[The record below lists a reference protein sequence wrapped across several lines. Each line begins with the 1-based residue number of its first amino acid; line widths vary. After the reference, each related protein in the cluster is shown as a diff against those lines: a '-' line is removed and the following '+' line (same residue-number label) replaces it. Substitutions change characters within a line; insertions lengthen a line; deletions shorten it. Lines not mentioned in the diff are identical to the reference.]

1 MKQSNDE
8 RFQSHDLW
16 ALPGLL
22 AVLFVLAPMFPQN
35 VYPGFA
41 FFFRSSVFLLFG
53 LTAYRLGAERVM
65 GALRAHP
72 LTLPAVASL
81 LLLFL
86 TFSYTPSLYHAKGSA
101 SLALGVWVLYLLTWT
116 GPFSGRREKILL
128 WSLVLGGVL
137 AAVHGLYIQWM
148 GPADLIESLK
158 TSANYP
164 GDMREEMIRSLEAN
178 RAMGRFGNPN
188 QLAGCLVLSLW
199 PLWALWKR
207 EDKTLSRVILGAG
220 ALVLAWGVYRTFSR
234 SGLLVFLISLSLLA
248 GFECYNRG
256 WRFSWKQIL
265 AVFGALLIL
274 LLIVILAAPGGALG
288 GRLLTVS
295 TIVAR
300 LHFFRGAVRII
311 ARHPWFGVGS
321 EGFESFY
328 CAELRPGDLESRYV
342 HNAFL
347 ESAVEGGMIGA
358 FFFLWMLFAV
368 LFYLRRQWR
377 ISPERRI
384 EVFAAFGAFISLF
397 LLSMVDFHN
406 RLLEMWLVPVF
417 LVGAIHTPIPVPSA
431 LRRPRWAAA
440 ALTIILVSAWILLI
454 FCRYWNEYS
463 RMDGRYLA
471 MDNQK
476 FAARQAY
483 ERAVWFDRTD
493 ADSWRWIGLFW
504 AEIPNPSAQMR
515 RLECLRQAVRWAP
528 RRASI
533 RADYAE
539 ALFALGYTEHALE
552 EILHAQRLFPVRPIY
567 YERAAA
573 FYRFLNQK
581 EQAENQQQ
589 KAVQLQKEIEA
600 NRI

>member
-1 MKQSNDE
+1 
-8 RFQSHDLW
+8 
-16 ALPGLL
+16 
-22 AVLFVLAPMFPQN
+22 MFPQN
-35 VYPGFA
+35 VYPGFS
-41 FFFRSSVFLLFG
+41 FLFRSLAFLLFG
-53 LTAYRLGAERVM
+53 LTAYRLGAGRM
-65 GALRAHP
+65 IGTLYAHP
-72 LTLPAVASL
+72 LIPPSAAL
-81 LLLFL
+81 LLLVFL
-86 TFSYTPSLYHAKGSA
+86 TFFYTPSLYHAKGSA
-101 SLALGVWVLYLLTWT
+101 SLALSVWVLYLLIVS
-116 GPFSGRREKILL
+116 GPFSKRPMKILL
-128 WSLVLGGVL
+128 WSLVLGGLL
-137 AAVHGLYIQWM
+137 AAVHGLFIQWM
-148 GPADLIESLK
+148 GPSEMIESLK
-158 TSANYP
+158 TSASYP
-164 GDMREEMIRSLEAN
+164 KDMREEMIRSLEAN

-188 QLAGCLVLSLW
+188 HLAGCLVLSLW

-207 EDKTLSRVILGAG
+207 EDKTVLRAILALSVF
-220 ALVLAWGVYRTFSR
+220 VMAWGVYRTFSR
-234 SGLLVFLISLSLLA
+234 SGLLAFLLTLSFWA

-256 WRFSWKQIL
+256 WRISWKPIL
-265 AVFGALLIL
+265 AVLSALLIL
-274 LLIVILAAPGGALG
+274 LLVAVLAAPGGALG

-358 FFFLWMLFAV
+358 LLFLWMLFAV
-368 LFYLRRQWR
+368 VFYLRRQWR

-384 EVFAAFGAFISLF
+384 EIFAAFGAFVTLF
-397 LLSMVDFHN
+397 FLSMVDFHN
-406 RLLEMWLVPVF
+406 RLIEMWIAPVF
-417 LVGAIHTPIPVPSA
+417 LLGVIHTPAPIPSS
-431 LRRPRWAAA
+431 LRRPRWTAA
-440 ALTIILVSAWILLI
+440 ALALVLVSAWILLI

-476 FAARQAY
+476 YAARQAY

-504 AEIPNPSAQMR
+504 AEIPNPAAQLR

-539 ALFALGYTEHALE
+539 ALFALGYTEKALE
-552 EILHAQRLFPVRPIY
+552 EIHHAQRLFPVRPIY

-573 FYRFLNQK
+573 FYRFLNQT
-581 EQAENQQQ
+581 EQAEEQMQ
-589 KAVQLQKEIEA
+589 KAIQFQKEIEA
-600 NRI
+600 NQL